1 MPNLENLKK
10 QAKLYVH
17 WHRDHYY
24 PVAAQIRAVLPRFKD
39 LTDRQVLEAEFK
51 LSDAQELV
59 ARQSGFE
66 SWQALKTG
74 VQAMPDTIKPER
86 TAPILIEVAAELYVA
101 DIKTSCDYFTS
112 KLGFTVVFTYGEPP
126 FYGQV
131 KRDNARI
138 NLRMVCEPVFVG
150 DIREREQLLAASM
163 TVDSAAEIRELFVQ
177 YQAVGVDFLQTL
189 KQEPWGARTFIVRD
203 PDGNLLLF
211 AGPAT
216 YSGTRLRPSTS
227 ARLSAMSGSRAS
239 PMTRKRAGSS
249 SSRRPSRKG
258 SSRRPSTSRRT
269 RRPMARRASNRPTC
283 SIQRRPTCWISPTS
297 TRCRT

>member
-1 MPNLENLKK
+1 MPTYVTKPVAAPMPNLENLRK
-10 QAKLYVH
+10 QAKLYVR
-17 WHRDHYY
+17 WHRDRYY

-39 LTDRQVLEAEFK
+39 LTDRQVLDRDFR

-74 VQAMPDTIKPER
+74 VQAMPATAKAGVATPEL
-86 TAPILIEVAAELYVA
+86 TEVEAELFVA
-101 DIKTSCDYFTS
+101 DIKASCAFFAD

-131 KRDNARI
+131 KRDRVRL

-150 DIREREQLLAASM
+150 DIREREQLLGASM
-163 TVDSAAEIRELFVQ
+163 TVDSAAEIRQLFLD
-177 YQAVGVDFLQTL
+177 YQSADVDIFQPL

-216 YSGTRLRPSTS
+216 
-227 ARLSAMSGSRAS
+227 
-239 PMTRKRAGSS
+239 
-249 SSRRPSRKG
+249 
-258 SSRRPSTSRRT
+258 
-269 RRPMARRASNRPTC
+269 
-283 SIQRRPTCWISPTS
+283 
-297 TRCRT
+297 